1 MFFYK
6 KLDFSKEMAFYKGVP
21 GEYNSFVSTP
31 TITPEQFVKIR
42 DEIDRDVRAEMGL
55 KSLKRETPATQMFDH
70 AMGQP
75 ALAAFGT

>member
-1 MFFYK
+1 
-6 KLDFSKEMAFYKGVP
+6 MAFYKGVP

-55 KSLKRETPATQMFDH
+55 KSLQRESPAKQMYDH

-75 ALAAFGT
+75 AANVFGI